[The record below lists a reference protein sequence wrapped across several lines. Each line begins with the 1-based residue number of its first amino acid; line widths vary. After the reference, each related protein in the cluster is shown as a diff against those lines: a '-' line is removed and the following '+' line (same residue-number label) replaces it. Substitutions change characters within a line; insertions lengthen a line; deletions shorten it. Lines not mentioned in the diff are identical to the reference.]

1 MTRRRPSSARWL
13 QEHRE
18 DPYVAA
24 AKRDGY
30 RSRAAY
36 KLLELQT
43 YPQEHRPLAH
53 PTGLLLQPGMT
64 VVDLGAAPGGWS
76 QVAAQLVAPKGR
88 VLAID
93 LLPMAP
99 IPGVECVEGD
109 FLDES
114 VLLQLHTL
122 LAADADSRVADVIL
136 SDMAPNMSGI
146 PSVDQARGELLAES
160 AFQFAEATL
169 RPGGN
174 LVLKIF
180 QGSSFHTI
188 VAHAR
193 QMFARVK
200 LIKPRASRDRSPEQ
214 YLLGLGFH
222 HSPLLPTEL
231 KLS

>member
-1 MTRRRPSSARWL
+1 MTQRRPSSARWL

-24 AKRDGY
+24 ARRDGY

-43 YPQEHRPLAH
+43 YPQEHRLPDQA
-53 PTGLLLQPGMT
+53 GGVLLQPGMT

-76 QVAAQLVAPKGR
+76 QVAAQLVGPTGR
-88 VLAID
+88 VVAID

-99 IPGVECVEGD
+99 IPGVEVVEGD
-109 FLDES
+109 FLDEAI
-114 VLLQLHTL
+114 
-122 LAADADSRVADVIL
+122 LARLNDFLAHAGQVRSAHVIL

-146 PSVDQARGELLAES
+146 PTVDQARGELLAES

-169 RPGGN
+169 RSGGC
-174 LVLKIF
+174 LVLKVF
-180 QGSSFHTI
+180 QGSSFHAI
-188 VAHAR
+188 VAQAR
-193 QMFARVK
+193 QLFARVK

-222 HSPLLPTEL
+222 R
-231 KLS
+231 